1 VKTLGHRGKTS
12 AAPEN
17 TMAAFRA
24 AIAAGFDGFE
34 TDLRLASDGEV
45 VLFHDRAVPGG
56 RRVAGMTRAE
66 LSRAARVEVPSLEEV
81 LDAFPHALLML
92 EVKAR
97 EAAGAVERAL
107 RRVLPREGLLVTS
120 FHHDVAATLAEG
132 LGVEGG
138 AIVAHRPF
146 AHDGL
151 PRALRHVVWAFDA
164 FDLEAARDSAARGRA
179 HWVYGVDADDEEA
192 CRRLPLE
199 GWIVDA

>member
-1 VKTLGHRGKTS
+1 MKTLGHRGKAS

-56 RRVAGMTRAE
+56 GRVAAMTRAE
-66 LSRAARVEVPSLEEV
+66 IAQAARVEVPSLEEA
-81 LDAFPHALLML
+81 LGAFPHALLML

-97 EAAGAVERAL
+97 EAADAVERTL
-107 RRVLPREGLLVTS
+107 RRFLPRESLLVTS
-120 FHHDVAATLAEG
+120 FHHDVAAALAQR

-138 AIVAHRPF
+138 AIVAHGPF
-146 AHDGL
+146 AHEGL
-151 PRALRHVVWAFDA
+151 PRALRHVVWAFDT
-164 FDLEAARDSAARGRA
+164 FDAEAARASAGRGRA
-179 HWVYGVDADDEEA
+179 HWVYGVDPGDEEA

-199 GWIVDA
+199 GWIVDS